1 MTLSNNLDL
10 NLDLF
15 HLLANNTN
23 HRISRCQ
30 ARALRKSAF
39 QFDQSGFVKVAFDTR
54 RITIDPGHTNPRRG
68 LQNYQRS
75 QAFIDDNMSE
85 KIKAF
90 GKLRKCCNEL
100 KAIYGEDH
108 RWQDSNARTLL
119 ANLDNGLRTVAQD
132 GDFSNNQP
140 SLGSF
145 DYITELL
152 HMRYRLGFD
161 DLTKLAES
169 DLKRIILSKDEELI
183 GRDTSIEIKKD
194 DISKHSYDD
203 LITKL
208 LEGCRA
214 SNENPNVKRSITITI
229 EDSIKQG

>member
-1 MTLSNNLDL
+1 ME
-10 NLDLF
+10 
-15 HLLANNTN
+15 
-23 HRISRCQ
+23 HRSSRKQ
-30 ARALRKSAF
+30 AYLLRKSAL
-39 QFDQSGFVKVAFDTR
+39 QVDSSGFTKLAFDTR
-54 RITIDPGHTNPRRG
+54 RIDQGHINPRRG

-75 QAFIDDNMSE
+75 ESFLSE
-85 KIKAF
+85 ATSQKLTNF
-90 GKLRKCCNEL
+90 SKLRKCLNDL
-100 KAIYGEDH
+100 KTIYGEDH
-108 RWQDSNARTLL
+108 KWQDSNARTLL

-132 GDFSNNQP
+132 GDFSDTQP

-145 DYITELL
+145 DYLEELL
-152 HMRYRLGFD
+152 NVRYRLNLD
-161 DLTKLAES
+161 NISKLAES